1 MTKRIFDILFSGFFL
16 ILLFPLGCVMAL
28 WIALDSPGGV
38 FFYQRRVGKD
48 EQSFLLWKFRTMRPN
63 SEGAGQLTVGSSD
76 ARITRAGAL
85 LRKFKLDE
93 LPQLINVLKGD
104 MSMVGPR
111 PEVPKYVAMY
121 NAEQR
126 RVLSI
131 RPGITDWASLK
142 YFAENELLAQS
153 TNPEETYIHEI
164 MPNKLA
170 LNLAYLEQQSFKF
183 DLRIIWATLVRMV
196 KG

>member
-16 ILLFPLGCVMAL
+16 IILFPFGCVMAV

-48 EQSFLLWKFRTMRPN
+48 EKTFLLWKFRTMRPN
-63 SEGAGQLTVGSSD
+63 SEGAGQLTVGASD
-76 ARITRAGAL
+76 ARITRAGAW

-93 LPQLINVLKGD
+93 LPQLINVFKGD

-142 YFAENELLAQS
+142 YFEENELLAQS
-153 TNPEETYIHEI
+153 TNPEETYIQEI
-164 MPNKLA
+164 MPHKLA
-170 LNLAYLEQQSFKF
+170 LNLAYLEQQGFKF
-183 DLRIIWATLVRMV
+183 DLQIIWATLVRMV
-196 KG
+196 RG